1 MGGNSGGGNSGGDNQ
16 KSKAIRTMTQ
26 VSNYNPAAQKA
37 KGKDYSA
44 PGTGSDP
51 REKDE
56 TAARMD
62 MFYERGATKIKEG
75 VKTPSML
82 VNTGVALLSGPLQ
95 AGSRKNREFFTE
107 KVLGSKNFRD
117 MSKSQFE
124 RLNATQQEDFYQ
136 SYMSNR
142 QSGATDAYGN
152 VKSNRDNQGGG
163 TYVDPRK
170 SIEQPKVSAQMDNS
184 NVKSSSITA
193 KGPTTVEMSEDER
206 MIGVKRRGRKVTA
219 LTDIKDNQK
228 ATLSKKVL
236 LG

>member
-1 MGGNSGGGNSGGDNQ
+1 MGGNSSGGNGGGDNQ
-16 KSKAIRTMTQ
+16 KSKAIRKMTQ
-26 VSNYNPAAQKA
+26 VANYNPAAQKA

-51 REKDE
+51 REKDD

-62 MFYERGATKIKEG
+62 LFYERGATKIKDTASK
-75 VKTPSML
+75 VPSP
-82 VNTGVALLSGPLQ
+82 ALTILSGPLQ

-117 MSKSQFE
+117 MSKRQFE

-136 SYMSNR
+136 AYMHNR
-142 QSGATDAYGN
+142 QTGATDAYGN
-152 VKSNRDNQGGG
+152 IKSTRDNQGGG
-163 TYVDPRK
+163 SYKDPNK
-170 SIEQPKVSAQMDNS
+170 VLSQPKVAAQMDNS
-184 NVKSSSITA
+184 NVKSSGITA
-193 KGPTTVEMSEDER
+193 TGPTTAEMSEDER
-206 MIGVKRRGRKVTA
+206 MINVKRRGRRVTT
-219 LTDIKDNQK
+219 LTDLDTNKK